1 MTDLKDP
8 ARDAARQALIAQR
21 LRKRQSAAPAARI
34 GPRPPDAEVPLSYAQ
49 ERVWFMH
56 QIAPGEAAYHIAV
69 PLRVRGPLDVA
80 ALRAALAGLTRRH
93 ESLRTRFPAD
103 AYGRP
108 TVVIEEAVT
117 VPLTIVDA
125 PDEAAAQELVEAAAA
140 EPFDL
145 AEGPLLR
152 ALLIRLAADDDDLA
166 SAPQDGVPDRMNV
179 DDHVLFLGK
188 HHIVGDGWSVDVLLR
203 DLITLYRGGELP
215 ALPVRYGDFAH
226 WEARELEG
234 PAARRHLDW
243 WKQRLAGITPLELPL
258 DLPRPATQT
267 YTGDFV
273 ELRLDRAATDGLLA
287 LTRSYGGTLFMTLL
301 AAYQVFLS
309 RHAGQDD
316 FAVGASVAG
325 RSAPELEDVVGMFI
339 NMVPLRAELAGDP
352 TFAELLER
360 TRRSVLDGLE
370 HAEVPFARVVHE
382 LGLPRD
388 VSRSPVFQ
396 AMFVLQNY

>member
-21 LRKRQSAAPAARI
+21 LRKRQSAVPAARI

-49 ERVWFMH
+49 ERVWFMD
-56 QIAPGEAAYHIAV
+56 QLAPGEAAYHIAV

-103 AYGRP
+103 ADGRP
-108 TVVIEEAVT
+108 TVVVQDAVE

-125 PDEAAAQELVEAAAA
+125 PDETAAQALVEAAAT

-152 ALLIRLAADDDDLA
+152 ALLIRL
-166 SAPQDGVPDRMNV
+166 NV
-179 DDHVLFLGK
+179 DQHVLFLSK

-215 ALPVRYGDFAH
+215 ALPIQYGDFAH

-234 PAARRHLDW
+234 SAARRHLDW

-267 YTGDFV
+267 YT
-273 ELRLDRAATDGLLA
+273 ATSWSCGWTGPPRTDC
-287 LTRSYGGTLFMTLL
+287 
-301 AAYQVFLS
+301 S
-309 RHAGQDD
+309 R
-316 FAVGASVAG
+316 
-325 RSAPELEDVVGMFI
+325 
-339 NMVPLRAELAGDP
+339 
-352 TFAELLER
+352 
-360 TRRSVLDGLE
+360 
-370 HAEVPFARVVHE
+370 
-382 LGLPRD
+382 
-388 VSRSPVFQ
+388 
-396 AMFVLQNY
+396 